1 MAQLK
6 GNSQIYGP
14 LKIGDVALTGQV
26 TLTPPASGTPNFT
39 LPSNVGTAGQ
49 FMSTNGAGVLS
60 FQTVRTY
67 PIQLVSAQYFGGL

>member
-6 GNSQIYGP
+6 GNSQVYGP
-14 LKIGDVALTGQV
+14 LKIGDTALTGQV
-26 TLTPPASGTPNFT
+26 TFTPPASGTPNFT
-39 LPSNVGTAGQ
+39 WPSTVGTSGQ
-49 FMSTNGAGVLS
+49 FLATDGAGVLS